1 MQNLLA
7 LNKTVIPQRK
17 NMSTNATEEILPRQ
31 LEAGQLAVAGVAIA
45 VISMILEFIAL
56 SGFAPS
62 VSTLFSE
69 LRLRL
74 SKSFSWP
81 IFGDVF
87 LVFGQLNKDIFL
99 FRRSEKMTHTCCRGM
114 MQLDKKSIILNDTY
128 FNKNGLFSVK

>member
-1 MQNLLA
+1 
-7 LNKTVIPQRK
+7 
-17 NMSTNATEEILPRQ
+17 MSANATEEILPRQ

-74 SKSFSWP
+74 SKLFSWP
-81 IFGDVF
+81 NFGDVF
-87 LVFGQLNKDIFL
+87 FDLWTIKQRHFSFGH
-99 FRRSEKMTHTCCRGM
+99 SEKMMHTCCKGM
-114 MQLDKKSIILNDTY
+114 VQLKKNFIILNDI
-128 FNKNGLFSVK
+128 FLRDLCQ